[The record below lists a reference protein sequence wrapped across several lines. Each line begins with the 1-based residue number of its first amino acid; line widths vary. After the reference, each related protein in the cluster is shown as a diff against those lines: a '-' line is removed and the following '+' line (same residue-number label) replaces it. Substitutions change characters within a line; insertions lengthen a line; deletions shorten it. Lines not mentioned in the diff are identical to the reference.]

1 MILYEHKVN
10 VLSKFAVD
18 ILYLYIFMYI
28 IYLCIYMI
36 LDVILC
42 HLTLSNY
49 LPFFFYFISS
59 CLNCSVGS
67 SDMDLLSSLLWL
79 DIFLSFEIS
88 IKAVRVV
95 ETMLLILPNDN
106 NAQSLQPSVPL

>member
-1 MILYEHKVN
+1 MILSKHNVT

-18 ILYLYIFMYI
+18 ILYLYVFVYM

-42 HLTLSNY
+42 RLTLSNY
-49 LPFFFYFISS
+49 LLSFFISFR
-59 CLNCSVGS
+59 LNCSVGS
-67 SDMDLLSSLLWL
+67 SDMDLLSSLWL

-95 ETMLLILPNDN
+95 VT
-106 NAQSLQPSVPL
+106 QH

>member
-1 MILYEHKVN
+1 MILYEHNVT

-42 HLTLSNY
+42 RLTLSNY
-49 LPFFFYFISS
+49 LLFFFYFISFKLFS
-59 CLNCSVGS
+59 WIFRYGS
-67 SDMDLLSSLLWL
+67 SFFFIVAGHLS
-79 DIFLSFEIS
+79 
-88 IKAVRVV
+88 
-95 ETMLLILPNDN
+95 LI
-106 NAQSLQPSVPL
+106 